1 MNEKLE
7 NFKNKILS
15 FLLKIFSPIL
25 GKQAIS
31 KENRFAIELDDE
43 GISVCKYNQ
52 GSKTITNLH
61 HEEFNLAGKTSLFN
75 EEDQVYYSQKIV
87 HILKEQKLLEKEA
100 TVILP
105 TSETIIKTIN
115 IPLMDQETFDLQ
127 TSDIEFWKTFEELSD
142 IIENKIFSFQPLA
155 INEETQEQE
164 VVICLI
170 EREKVEKLNKILRQ
184 SGVKPT
190 IYEPKCFSLIN
201 TIFANQKDNKTKEF
215 AFLEYGE
222 KENYLITVTQLPF
235 AVVDFI
241 NYLELTPLG
250 IILVICVI
258 YLVLGT
264 VMDSLAMLF
273 LTIPVFFPVI
283 VDAGIDPVWFGIFAV
298 IVVEFGLVSP
308 PVGMNLFVIKGVM
321 QNTPLQ
327 TIWFGTI
334 PFLLTDVI
342 RVALI
347 IAFPAIC
354 LYLPSLMAS
363 S

>member
-1 MNEKLE
+1 MC
-7 NFKNKILS
+7 I
-15 FLLKIFSPIL
+15 
-25 GKQAIS
+25 
-31 KENRFAIELDDE
+31 RDR
-43 GISVCKYNQ
+43 
-52 GSKTITNLH
+52 
-61 HEEFNLAGKTSLFN
+61 
-75 EEDQVYYSQKIV
+75 
-87 HILKEQKLLEKEA
+87 KEA
-100 TVILP
+100 LWT
-105 TSETIIKTIN
+105 TIKTVGSLYLIV
-115 IPLMDQETFDLQ
+115 IGA
-127 TSDIEFWKTFEELSD
+127 S
-142 IIENKIFSFQPLA
+142 IF
-155 INEETQEQE
+155 
-164 VVICLI
+164 
-170 EREKVEKLNKILRQ
+170 
-184 SGVKPT
+184 
-190 IYEPKCFSLIN
+190 
-201 TIFANQKDNKTKEF
+201 
-215 AFLEYGE
+215 
-222 KENYLITVTQLPF
+222 NYLITVTQLPF